1 MQGRFLEPGD
11 TGLVILEESFAVS
24 KAWPVGT
31 PITIA
36 GERFTVAGIVNPGI
50 RPGKADMYMPFA
62 DAERVIN
69 KRLVFPIY
77 GQANTVLVES
87 VNSSLHEQAMRDVQE
102 VLGQRSLIS
111 IYGCYLPAAQVVGIN
126 ENMLWPLAIIIS
138 LSVVGLT
145 LKSQFSSVVERRHDI
160 GIMKAI
166 GWSDGNVVSQILGE
180 SVLQAAIGGVTG
192 ALVAVVI
199 LLAVPFEVLSGIEST
214 AAAGTAVDIS
224 PLVIL
229 AALGLALLGGL
240 IAGILPAIVAARTRP
255 ANSLRRL

>member
-1 MQGRFLEPGD
+1 
-11 TGLVILEESFAVS
+11 
-24 KAWPVGT
+24 
-31 PITIA
+31 
-36 GERFTVAGIVNPGI
+36 
-50 RPGKADMYMPFA
+50 
-62 DAERVIN
+62 
-69 KRLVFPIY
+69 
-77 GQANTVLVES
+77 
-87 VNSSLHEQAMRDVQE
+87 
-102 VLGQRSLIS
+102 
-111 IYGCYLPAAQVVGIN
+111 
-126 ENMLWPLAIIIS
+126 MLWPLAIIIS

-166 GWSDGNVVSQILGE
+166 GWSDSNVVSQILGE

-192 ALVAVVI
+192 ALVAVII
-199 LLAVPFEVLSGIEST
+199 LLAVPFEVLSGIDGT
-214 AAAGTAVDIS
+214 AAVGTAVDIS